1 MLQSISLVSRDS
13 KNKYIWSGTNKMI
26 DSINEL
32 KIESLKLP
40 TSYQLQ
46 SSISIVSDNNNNNN
60 NSDSRKSLTCLSK
73 EFIMMFLKG
82 EREIFF
88 DNIAKALIGDVNNAV
103 IKSI

>member
-46 SSISIVSDNNNNNN
+46 SIVSDNNNNNN